1 MKKSIG
7 LLTASLF
14 LSGAVFTSCKTEA
27 DKVEDAQEN
36 VVDAKENE
44 MDAQQDLNEAK
55 YENASDY
62 TQFKEA
68 TKLTIAENETRI
80 AEFKVKLKT
89 ETAAN
94 QAKFQAKV
102 DDLEKRNDQLEDD
115 INDFTEGA
123 NENWNDFK
131 NRIERSTNDIEA
143 DIEAYKREHNY

>member
-7 LLTASLF
+7 VLAASLF
-14 LSGAVFTSCKTEA
+14 VAGAVFTSCKSNTE
-27 DKVEDAQEN
+27 KVEDAQEN

-68 TKLTIAENETRI
+68 TKVVIAENETRI
-80 AEFKVKLKT
+80 AEFKLKL
-89 ETAAN
+89 
-94 QAKFQAKV
+94 QAESAENKAKWQTKV
-102 DDLEKRNDQLEDD
+102 DALEKRNDQLEND
-115 INDFTEGA
+115 IDNFKEDA

-131 NRIERSTNDIEA
+131 NRIEKSKNDINA
-143 DIEAYKREHNY
+143 DIEAYKKEHNY